1 MKQDLIKDLNEQLI
15 AKFERADKKL
25 TEKIDYLN
33 SIINSTYAS
42 DDLKNNVAIAL
53 KDIVDIKKELE
64 EEINKAKRFDNANK
78 MAFYG
83 KDTFGEKKGYYGYTD
98 IIDNEIQKNMQITKK
113 IDNYEELQNK
123 IKTLSGG
130 KILKSVNKSLENR
143 IKKLNTKQGN
153 IAMEQ
158 RRIVNNMTQLKINE
172 YLSRIDVKNIIMQN
186 ESEEKIYKKNKE
198 IDALK
203 SERQTLSEIKNNLL
217 GEKNLLSKS
226 LGVKMAFQEKLTQ
239 AKINKLKVKKGIL
252 IFKNKQKFK
261 SNVDKNIISK
271 MKDKIKALNASI
283 KNGIDI
289 FKATYESYMNG
300 TYTSPAPGRSK

>member
-1 MKQDLIKDLNEQLI
+1 
-15 AKFERADKKL
+15 
-25 TEKIDYLN
+25 
-33 SIINSTYAS
+33 
-42 DDLKNNVAIAL
+42 
-53 KDIVDIKKELE
+53 
-64 EEINKAKRFDNANK
+64 

-186 ESEEKIYKKNKE
+186 ESEE
-198 IDALK
+198 
-203 SERQTLSEIKNNLL
+203 
-217 GEKNLLSKS
+217 
-226 LGVKMAFQEKLTQ
+226 
-239 AKINKLKVKKGIL
+239 VKK
-252 IFKNKQKFK
+252 
-261 SNVDKNIISK
+261 
-271 MKDKIKALNASI
+271 
-283 KNGIDI
+283 
-289 FKATYESYMNG
+289 YEKEVL
-300 TYTSPAPGRSK
+300 TER

>member
-1 MKQDLIKDLNEQLI
+1 
-15 AKFERADKKL
+15 
-25 TEKIDYLN
+25 
-33 SIINSTYAS
+33 
-42 DDLKNNVAIAL
+42 
-53 KDIVDIKKELE
+53 
-64 EEINKAKRFDNANK
+64 
-78 MAFYG
+78 
-83 KDTFGEKKGYYGYTD
+83 
-98 IIDNEIQKNMQITKK
+98 MQITKK